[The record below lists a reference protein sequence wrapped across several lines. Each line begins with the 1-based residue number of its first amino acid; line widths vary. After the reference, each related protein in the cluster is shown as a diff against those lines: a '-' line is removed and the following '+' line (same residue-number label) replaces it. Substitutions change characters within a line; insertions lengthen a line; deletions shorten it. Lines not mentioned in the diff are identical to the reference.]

1 MQLPFS
7 LNCIMFWQFESVLIL
22 ALSHDSIYKKT
33 MILMQVSNSLEAQ
46 RMMPA
51 SLISWLVLK
60 DTT

>member
-1 MQLPFS
+1 
-7 LNCIMFWQFESVLIL
+7 MFWQFESVLIL

-33 MILMQVSNSLEAQ
+33 IILMQVSNSLEAQ

-60 DTT
+60 DKT